1 MASTKLGEVDRGR
14 DVAQERADVR
24 RKLAAG
30 TFRDAVE
37 RYAGTA
43 GRGNRS
49 WPETRRLLERE
60 AVSVLGNKPMVSVTE
75 ATRPAWLTPWLPA
88 RRPWRAPFSPPSGLS
103 TSGAGTRLDEIN
115 PIADLKRPAPLA
127 SRKRVLSLEELKTF
141 WTATAALDW
150 PFGPV
155 YRLLLHRPA
164 P

>member
-1 MASTKLGEVDRGR
+1 MDRGR

-60 AVSVLGNKPMVSVTE
+60 AVSVLGNKPMVSVTRGDAASLVDAVAARSPSVARALFAAIRPFYKWCRDE
-75 ATRPAWLTPWLPA
+75 A
-88 RRPWRAPFSPPSGLS
+88 
-103 TSGAGTRLDEIN
+103 
-115 PIADLKRPAPLA
+115 
-127 SRKRVLSLEELKTF
+127 
-141 WTATAALDW
+141 
-150 PFGPV
+150 
-155 YRLLLHRPA
+155 
-164 P
+164 